1 MNIIR
6 HAQEENNARIDRT
19 VFPLYFSAENVLQ
32 AIAPPRASLDLYGD
46 LSRIYGD
53 LSVWGSVVT
62 GLDFFSHG
70 DNHPGDK
77 SGVRINRS
85 TA

>member
-53 LSVWGSVVT
+53 LCMGICRYGS
-62 GLDFFSHG
+62 GLLLS
-70 DNHPGDK
+70 
-77 SGVRINRS
+77 RR
-85 TA
+85 